1 MDELLNKLIEVDKS
15 ARRRVTA
22 AKKGK
27 SAALE
32 ALEAKK
38 EELRKVNEEKYS
50 QQIEK
55 ENAKQTLALEK
66 SSKEI
71 EKNYRETVDALKKI
85 YEEKCGEWVNDI
97 VAEVT
102 K

>member
-15 ARRRVTA
+15 ARKRVSA
-22 AKKGK
+22 AKKEK

-32 ALEAKK
+32 AIERKK
-38 EELRKVNEEKYS
+38 EELRKVNEEKYLK
-50 QQIEK
+50 QLEK
-55 ENAKQTLALEK
+55 ENAKQNAVLES

-71 EKNYRETVDALKKI
+71 ESNCLKTIETLKSI
-85 YEEKCGEWVNDI
+85 YEEKCDGWVNDI
-97 VAEVT
+97 VSQVT